1 LHKTQVG
8 YRKLSCEHKA
18 LRPDSS
24 SKGIDSMKV
33 SLLPQ
38 QSTQLCSSFSHS
50 NGATSGIVFIDP
62 KVDDYGILMAGVKP
76 GLEVVLLD
84 DNFDGIAQI
93 TQAMSGRRG
102 LSSLHIVAHGE
113 AGKLWLGKGF
123 VDSSTLEHESDLLQ
137 SWAAALAPDADI
149 LLYGCNVAA
158 GKTGRQ
164 FVQRFSQL
172 TGADVAASS
181 NLTGSAALGG
191 DWELEVKIGLVEAPI
206 AFQAETV
213 EAYNAVLAISRVS
226 VDSNGTQ
233 GNNGSLDPSISAD
246 GRYIAFRSFA
256 NNLVSGDTN
265 NTSDI
270 FVYDTVANTTRIVSV
285 DDNGTQGNDD
295 SSRPSI
301 SADGRYV
308 AFVSYASNLVSGD
321 TNYTSDIFVY
331 DTVANTT
338 RIVSVATDGTQGD
351 RDSLTPSISADGRY
365 VAFGSYA
372 STLVS
377 GDTNNVNDTFV
388 YDTVV
393 NTTRIVSVATDG
405 TQGNK
410 DSGTPSIS
418 ADGRYVAFV
427 SDASNLVS
435 GDTNNTSD
443 IFVYD
448 TVANTTRIVSVA
460 TDGTQGND
468 DSSRPSISA
477 DGRYVA
483 FNSYASNLVSGD
495 TNNANDIFV
504 YDTVANTTRIV
515 SVDDN
520 GTQGNDSSSRPS
532 ISADG
537 RYVAFNSNA
546 SNLVSGDTNN
556 ANDIFVYDTVANTTS
571 RVSVDSNGT
580 LGNSFPY
587 DPFSYKPSLSADG
600 RYVAFD
606 SDASNLVSDD
616 TNGDYDIFVYDSS
629 AANVPQNSWTG
640 TPGDDSYTYT
650 GSDNFTGYG
659 LQGNDTLAGNL
670 GNDFLRGGAGNDSLL
685 GANGNDS
692 LVGGIGDDTLLGGD
706 GNDIV
711 DGSGYWRDLDI
722 LSGGNGA
729 DTFVLGSQ
737 RVYYQASG
745 YATLTDFSSIQ
756 GDKIQVKGNSSQY
769 QLRQENLVGTSA
781 LDTAIYYVGNGAANN
796 LIGVVQ
802 DSLDVSVA
810 GDFVFV

>member
-1 LHKTQVG
+1 
-8 YRKLSCEHKA
+8 
-18 LRPDSS
+18 
-24 SKGIDSMKV
+24 
-33 SLLPQ
+33 
-38 QSTQLCSSFSHS
+38 
-50 NGATSGIVFIDP
+50 
-62 KVDDYGILMAGVKP
+62 
-76 GLEVVLLD
+76 
-84 DNFDGIAQI
+84 
-93 TQAMSGRRG
+93 
-102 LSSLHIVAHGE
+102 
-113 AGKLWLGKGF
+113 
-123 VDSSTLEHESDLLQ
+123 
-137 SWAAALAPDADI
+137 
-149 LLYGCNVAA
+149 
-158 GKTGRQ
+158 
-164 FVQRFSQL
+164 
-172 TGADVAASS
+172 
-181 NLTGSAALGG
+181 
-191 DWELEVKIGLVEAPI
+191 
-206 AFQAETV
+206 V

-321 TNYTSDIFVY
+321 TNNASDIFVY

-460 TDGTQGND
+460 TDGTQGMTTPLD
-468 DSSRPSISA
+468 PLSLPM
-477 DGRYVA
+477 VA
-483 FNSYASNLVSGD
+483 MWRL
-495 TNNANDIFV
+495 
-504 YDTVANTTRIV
+504 
-515 SVDDN
+515 
-520 GTQGNDSSSRPS
+520 
-532 ISADG
+532 
-537 RYVAFNSNA
+537 
-546 SNLVSGDTNN
+546 
-556 ANDIFVYDTVANTTS
+556 
-571 RVSVDSNGT
+571 
-580 LGNSFPY
+580 
-587 DPFSYKPSLSADG
+587 SLM
-600 RYVAFD
+600 
-606 SDASNLVSDD
+606 
-616 TNGDYDIFVYDSS
+616 
-629 AANVPQNSWTG
+629 P
-640 TPGDDSYTYT
+640 
-650 GSDNFTGYG
+650 
-659 LQGNDTLAGNL
+659 
-670 GNDFLRGGAGNDSLL
+670 
-685 GANGNDS
+685 
-692 LVGGIGDDTLLGGD
+692 
-706 GNDIV
+706 
-711 DGSGYWRDLDI
+711 
-722 LSGGNGA
+722 
-729 DTFVLGSQ
+729 
-737 RVYYQASG
+737 
-745 YATLTDFSSIQ
+745 AT
-756 GDKIQVKGNSSQY
+756 
-769 QLRQENLVGTSA
+769 
-781 LDTAIYYVGNGAANN
+781 
-796 LIGVVQ
+796 
-802 DSLDVSVA
+802 
-810 GDFVFV
+810 

>member
-1 LHKTQVG
+1 
-8 YRKLSCEHKA
+8 LSN
-18 LRPDSS
+18 
-24 SKGIDSMKV
+24 
-33 SLLPQ
+33 
-38 QSTQLCSSFSHS
+38 S
-50 NGATSGIVFIDP
+50 NGATTGIVFIDP

-265 NTSDI
+265 NTFDI

-495 TNNANDIFV
+495 TNNTFDIFV

-520 GTQGNDSSSRPS
+520 GTQGNDGSSRPS

-629 AANVPQNSWTG
+629 AANVPQNPWTG
-640 TPGDDSYTYT
+640 TPGDDTYTYT
-650 GSDNFTGYG
+650 GTDNFTGKG
-659 LQGNDTLAGNL
+659 LAGNDSLVGSL
-670 GNDFLRGGAGNDSLL
+670 GDDLLRGGAGNDSLI
-685 GANGNDS
+685 GGDGNDR
-692 LVGGIGDDTLLGGD
+692 LVGGIGSDILLGGD
-706 GNDIV
+706 GD
-711 DGSGYWRDLDI
+711 DI
-722 LSGGNGA
+722 LNGFGYSQAIDILTGGSGA
-729 DTFVLGSQ
+729 DTFVLGNH
-737 RVYYQASG
+737 RVYYRGSG
-745 YATLTDFSSIQ
+745 YATITDFDSSQ
-756 GDKIQVKGNSSQY
+756 DDKIQVLGDSTQY
-769 QLRQENLVGTSA
+769 QLGQLENAAAAAGM
-781 LDTAIYYVGNGAANN
+781 DTGIFYVGNGGNN
-796 LIGVVQ
+796 LIAVVQ
-802 DSLDVSVA
+802 GLLDVSLDR
-810 GDFVFV
+810 DFVFV